1 MQKSLW
7 FVDLSVFC
15 FVWSSDSL
23 LWELSDHQLIL
34 LSHLLISYLY
44 NGVGP
49 ETKSNS
55 RWIILN
61 NNKSEQTRRS
71 LDRKQTC
78 RLIPTRRGRQ
88 LHDHLLI
95 NLIKL
100 NVTSVCSATGKS
112 PAETSNPQSPQ
123 WWCDASADFCP
134 KFCQSGDKKLFGL
147 FSRKSL
153 TTFPQ
158 KSKQVRVSFVG
169 HESEV
174 SRTTQKAGGDGWLKE
189 DVRWRWCPSSFQC
202 FNAIPSL
209 LYIFKRG
216 WHWD

>member
-1 MQKSLW
+1 MPKSLW
-7 FVDLSVFC
+7 FVDLSFFC

-23 LWELSDHQLIL
+23 LWELGVCLFIVCSICSFLIYT
-34 LSHLLISYLY
+34 I
-44 NGVGP
+44 GVGP

-95 NLIKL
+95 NFIKL
-100 NVTSVCSATGKS
+100 NVTSVSSATGKS
-112 PAETSNPQSPQ
+112 PAETSKPQSPQ
-123 WWCDASADFCP
+123 WWWDVSADLCP

-153 TTFPQ
+153 TTIPQ
-158 KSKQVRVSFVG
+158 KSKQVWVSFVG

-174 SRTTQKAGGDGWLKE
+174 SRTKQKAGGDGWLKE